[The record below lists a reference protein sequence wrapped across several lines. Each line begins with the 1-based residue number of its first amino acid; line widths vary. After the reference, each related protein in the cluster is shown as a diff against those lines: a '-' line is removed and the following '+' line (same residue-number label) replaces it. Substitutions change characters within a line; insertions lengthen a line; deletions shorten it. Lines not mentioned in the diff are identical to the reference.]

1 MSTNIV
7 VIFVHQY
14 VKFLTILLTFLFYHM
29 GLFKDFCEGSVC
41 MRNNVHSHLHHTK
54 QPMAIFGGDGC
65 LSNGRFLWKKWE
77 FCSEVKKII
86 NVEIKCKRQFIYR
99 LYQHLASFTN
109 IIITNANV
117 NIYIKLIAFQGLI
130 FLRIMN

>member
-1 MSTNIV
+1 MSANIV

-14 VKFLTILLTFLFYHM
+14 VKFLTILLTFPFYHM

-41 MRNNVHSHLHHTK
+41 MRNNVHSHLRHTK

-65 LSNGRFLWKKWE
+65 LNNGRFLWKKWD
-77 FCSEVKKII
+77 FCSEVKK
-86 NVEIKCKRQFIYR
+86 NNNCRNKMQKAVYIYR

-109 IIITNANV
+109 ILITNANV
-117 NIYIKLIAFQGLI
+117 NIYIK
-130 FLRIMN
+130 N

>member
-14 VKFLTILLTFLFYHM
+14 VKFLTILLTFPFYHM

-41 MRNNVHSHLHHTK
+41 MINNVHSHLHHAK